1 MDLLV
6 AQLLNG
12 LVYGVLLFLM
22 AAGLSLIF
30 GLMNVVSLAHGSF
43 FMLGAYLGLSI
54 FRATGSFWLALVLAP
69 IPVIVIGVAI
79 ERLFLRPLYRR
90 GHMDQVLLT
99 FGFTF
104 VFLDLVQ
111 TVWGRSV
118 QRLPVPEILQGTM
131 HIGAGVFS
139 AYRLF
144 LIGFGFAIALLL
156 WLFLERSRIGAMV
169 RAGVDDAQM
178 AAGLGG
184 NIPALFSGMFGF
196 GVALAALGG
205 VAAGP
210 ILSLY
215 PGMDAEILI
224 PAFIVIV
231 IGGLGSLRG
240 AFVGSLLIGIAD
252 TFGKAYLPSLALF
265 LIYLAMILVLLVR
278 PQGLFGIKYSDVS
291 DSVGRHHHG
300 RADHEPDAHRR
311 AGGAAWR
318 CSPCRS
324 RSRTIRETLVAE
336 IFIFAIF
343 AMSLDLLLGF
353 TGLMSLG
360 HAAFFGLGAYAVAVL
375 GTMFGINAWI
385 GVVRWHRAGRPR
397 RRPDRLV
404 LRADRRRDL
413 PDADARVLAARLH
426 GGVEMARRHRRLRRI
441 GDRRRSRASSASIS
455 PTRSSCIYMALIF
468 FVLVFA
474 GLRRLINAPLGRVFV
489 GIRENEQRMMAVG
502 YPTKTYKLLSFTISA
517 AIAGLCRRPLRH
529 LQRLHLGGRA
539 LLDRIRRRPD
549 HDHARRRRHLD
560 RPGDRRRRVPADEER
575 GELVQ
580 RALARHHRHHLYLLR
595 HVLPGRH
602 LGRDAGHPDE
612 EGPAMTALRIDH
624 LNRSFGS
631 LVVTD
636 DVSLDIAAGERHVII
651 GPNGAGK
658 TSLVNQIGGQLAPSS
673 GHILVDGQDITGRS
687 PDRISRMGVARTF
700 QRNNLFQ
707 NLSVIEN
714 LRLALEVRFGKPL
727 DFFRPADRNQSL
739 DGAGAGFDGAGASR
753 HRRHAAGPQSFL
765 RRAAP
770 A

>member
-1 MDLLV
+1 MEVFV

-43 FMLGAYLGLSI
+43 FMLGAYVGLTI
-54 FRATGSFWLALVLAP
+54 FRLTGSFWLALILAP
-69 IPVIVIGVAI
+69 VPVIVTGIVI

-104 VFLDLVQ
+104 VFLDFVQ

-118 QRLPVPEILQGTM
+118 LRLPVPELLQGTL

-210 ILSLY
+210 ILGLY

-240 AFVGSLLIGIAD
+240 AFAGSLLIGVAD

-278 PQGLFGIKYSDVS
+278 PQGLFGIKYADSAPAAVSTTPVPPTTRTRIFELIALAALIALPFAVS
-291 DSVGRHHHG
+291 DYGR
-300 RADHEPDAHRR
+300 
-311 AGGAAWR
+311 
-318 CSPCRS
+318 
-324 RSRTIRETLVAE
+324 TLIAE

-360 HAAFFGLGAYAVAVL
+360 HAAFFGLGAYAVGVL
-375 GTMFGINAWI
+375 GNMLGINAWI
-385 GVVRWHRAGRPR
+385 GIVAGVA
-397 RRPDRLV
+397 L
-404 LRADRRRDL
+404 AS
-413 PDADARVLAARLH
+413 LAAGLIGWFCVRT
-426 GGVEMARRHRRLRRI
+426 GGVTFLMLTLAFSQLVF
-441 GDRRRSRASSASIS
+441 SIALKWRDVTGGS
-455 PTRSSCIYMALIF
+455 DGLAIAEKPGFLGFDLSNSLVMYFMALAF
-468 FVLVFA
+468 FVLVYWA
-474 GLRRLINAPLGRVFV
+474 LRRLINAPLGRVFI
-489 GIRENEQRMMAVG
+489 GIRENEQRMLAVG
-502 YPTKTYKLLSFTISA
+502 YPTRAYKLLSFTIA
-517 AIAGLCRRPLRH
+517 AALAGLSGGLYAIFNGFISADA
-529 LQRLHLGGRA
+529 LYWTASGDVLIMTMLGG
-539 LLDRIRRRPD
+539 
-549 HDHARRRRHLD
+549 
-560 RPGDRRRRVPADEER
+560 
-575 GELVQ
+575 
-580 RALARHHRHHLYLLR
+580 
-595 HVLPGRH
+595 
-602 LGRDAGHPDE
+602 AGTLI
-612 EGPAMTALRIDH
+612 GPAIGSGVFLLMKNVVSSYNEHWLAIIGITFICCVMFFPDGIWGALR
-624 LNRSFGS
+624 S
-631 LVVTD
+631 L
-636 DVSLDIAAGERHVII
+636 
-651 GPNGAGK
+651 
-658 TSLVNQIGGQLAPSS
+658 
-673 GHILVDGQDITGRS
+673 
-687 PDRISRMGVARTF
+687 RMRKA
-700 QRNNLFQ
+700 
-707 NLSVIEN
+707 
-714 LRLALEVRFGKPL
+714 KP
-727 DFFRPADRNQSL
+727 
-739 DGAGAGFDGAGASR
+739 
-753 HRRHAAGPQSFL
+753 
-765 RRAAP
+765 
-770 A
+770 

>member
-69 IPVIVIGVAI
+69 IPVIATGVVI
-79 ERLFLRPLYRR
+79 ERLFMRPLYRR

-118 QRLPVPEILQGTM
+118 QRLPVPEALQGTM

-156 WLFLERSRIGAMV
+156 WLFLERSRVGAMV

-178 AAGLGG
+178 ASGLGG

-291 DSVGRHHHG
+291 IPSALTVTAVPATART
-300 RADHEPDAHRR
+300 RI
-311 AGGAAWR
+311 AGLVALLALLALPFAV
-318 CSPCRS
+318 SDY
-324 RSRTIRETLVAE
+324 SRTLIAE

-343 AMSLDLLLGF
+343 AMSLDVLVGF

-360 HAAFFGLGAYAVAVL
+360 HAAFFGLGAYAVAVA

-385 GVVRWHRAGRPR
+385 G
-397 RRPDRLV
+397 
-404 LRADRRRDL
+404 
-413 PDADARVLAARLH
+413 LAAGTALATLAAGLIGWFCVRT
-426 GGVEMARRHRRLRRI
+426 GGVTFLMLTLAFSQLVFSVALKWRDVTGGSDGLAIAEKPNFFGFDLSNSLVMY
-441 GDRRRSRASSASIS
+441 
-455 PTRSSCIYMALIF
+455 YMALIF
-468 FVLVFA
+468 FVLVFC

-489 GIRENEQRMMAVG
+489 GIRENEPRMMAVG
-502 YPTKTYKLLSFTISA
+502 YPTKSYKLLSF
-517 AIAGLCRRPLRH
+517 AIAGALAGLSGG
-529 LQRLHLGGRA
+529 LYAIFNGYISADALYWTAAGDVLIMTMLGG
-539 LLDRIRRRPD
+539 
-549 HDHARRRRHLD
+549 
-560 RPGDRRRRVPADEER
+560 
-575 GELVQ
+575 
-580 RALARHHRHHLYLLR
+580 
-595 HVLPGRH
+595 
-602 LGRDAGHPDE
+602 AGTLI
-612 EGPAMTALRIDH
+612 GPAIGAGVFLLMK
-624 LNRSFGS
+624 N
-631 LVVTD
+631 VV
-636 DVSLDIAAGERHVII
+636 SSYNEHWLAII
-651 GPNGAGK
+651 GITFICCVMFFPAGIWGA
-658 TSLVNQIGGQLAPSS
+658 VR
-673 GHILVDGQDITGRS
+673 DI
-687 PDRISRMGVARTF
+687 RMKRAR
-700 QRNNLFQ
+700 
-707 NLSVIEN
+707 
-714 LRLALEVRFGKPL
+714 P
-727 DFFRPADRNQSL
+727 
-739 DGAGAGFDGAGASR
+739 
-753 HRRHAAGPQSFL
+753 
-765 RRAAP
+765 
-770 A
+770 